1 MSSRFMTAENIKGIT
16 RMIKNRGMGN
26 SIGQMT
32 ATIKESGR
40 MESSMDKASILLMVI
55 LSIKVFGWKECSNI

>member
-1 MSSRFMTAENIKGIT
+1 MTAENIKGIT

>member
-1 MSSRFMTAENIKGIT
+1 MTAENIKGIT

-40 MESSMDKASILLMVI
+40 MESSMDKAYILLMVI